1 VPAADQYQALRSV
14 SDNHVIVI
22 CRDGGFYD
30 LPDHVR
36 HQGPWQGMRR
46 GEIDKLKLEYRRDL
60 ARDGYVLV
68 NTSVAAFKPEA

>member
-1 VPAADQYQALRSV
+1 LYQALRSV

-22 CRDGGFYD
+22 CRDGCFYE

-46 GEIDKLKLEYRRDL
+46 GEIADLKPEYWLDLEEY
-60 ARDGYVLV
+60 GYVLV
-68 NTSVAAFKPEA
+68 RTSLAAFQPEV